1 MFVPIAVQCIL
12 LENPDSSI
20 KEIIKPYFHSHFDL
34 TEAIAGGAGGRGG
47 NKRDKE
53 KGGQDTHDTKRKRK
67 GQSCPSH
74 SFPISTS
81 LKTQYCP

>member
-34 TEAIAGGAGGRGG
+34 TEAIAGGAGGGIKGIKKRGG
-47 NKRDKE
+47 RTHTTQRGKE
-53 KGGQDTHDTKRKRK
+53 KGNPALPTPF
-67 GQSCPSH
+67 PSLH
-74 SFPISTS
+74 P
-81 LKTQYCP
+81 